1 MTSQCELVLDHLKNH
16 GSISSREA
24 EKEYGIARLAARIKD
39 LTRMGVQIRTEM
51 VQGVNRYGKPVRYA
65 RYFLSEVDKMILD
78 NDVEIVRP
86 NQDGPYRLRRCKCGS
101 GNVAYIRGVDGLW
114 RVRCFDCAHT
124 GPGDKVQ
131 HEAQVKWN
139 GGDAGGRPGK
149 HRH

>member
-1 MTSQCELVLDHLKNH
+1 MSIASQCEMVLDHLKNH
-16 GSISSREA
+16 GSISSKEA
-24 EKEYGIARLAARIKD
+24 ESLYGIARLAARIGD
-39 LTRMGVQIRTEM
+39 LTRMGVSIRRET
-51 VQGVNRYGKPVRYA
+51 VHGKNRYNKPVHYA

-101 GNVAYIRGVDGLW
+101 DNVVYIRGVDSLW
-114 RVRCFDCAHT
+114 RVRCFDCGHT

-139 GGDAGGRPGK
+139 GGGRM
-149 HRH
+149 